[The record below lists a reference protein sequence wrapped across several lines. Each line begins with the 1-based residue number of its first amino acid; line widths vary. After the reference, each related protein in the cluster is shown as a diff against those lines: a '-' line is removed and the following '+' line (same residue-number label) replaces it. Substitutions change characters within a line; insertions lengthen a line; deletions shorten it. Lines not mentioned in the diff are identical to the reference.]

1 MEDNMVQKVKKWV
14 QLDNKIEIKK
24 CKLKLVADERREVED
39 EILEYVQD
47 QDKSNLHIRISDG
60 HIEFFENRTQQPMT
74 IKFIKDMIHA
84 YFDAHTDNPDPAK
97 ELTAAGMIDYIL
109 SNRDTR
115 KKLVMRR
122 HMSSPDPN
130 ESPCP

>member
-1 MEDNMVQKVKKWV
+1 MVLKVKKWV
-14 QLDNKIEIKK
+14 QLDNAIEVKK
-24 CKLKLVADERREVED
+24 CKLKLVADERKDVED

-47 QDKSNLHIRISDG
+47 HEKTNLHIRISDG
-60 HIEFFENRTQQPMT
+60 HIEFIENRTQQPMT
-74 IKFIKDMIHA
+74 IKFIKDMVHA
-84 YFDAHTDNPDPAK
+84 YFDAHAENPDPSK
-97 ELTAAGMIDYIL
+97 EMSAAGVIEYIL

-122 HMSSPDPN
+122 HVSSDPN

>member
-1 MEDNMVQKVKKWV
+1 MEDTMVQKVKKWV
-14 QLDNKIEIKK
+14 SLDNKVEVKK

-39 EILEYVQD
+39 EILEYVHD
-47 QDKSNLHIRISDG
+47 QDKTNLHIRISDG

-74 IKFIKDMIHA
+74 IKFIKDMVHA
-84 YFDAHTDNPDPAK
+84 CFDAHTENPDPAK
-97 ELTAAGMIDYIL
+97 ELTAAGVIDYIL

-122 HMSSPDPN
+122 HMSSDPS